1 MIIGMEG
8 ASSVE
13 PGDSLK
19 MGADG
24 TSGMAKTL
32 DASHELGPVMSKLCA
47 QEDRTPSDY
56 SRRTYDEP
64 HDKSQ
69 DTEHTIRGTLQLTF
83 Y

>member
-56 SRRTYDEP
+56 S
-64 HDKSQ
+64 
-69 DTEHTIRGTLQLTF
+69 
-83 Y
+83 